1 MMEESSSNKLAERL
15 CDQEVKAECQR
26 LSEEA
31 GQRWSGVSYDF
42 WGCVTDEL
50 ITLAPRGTWD
60 PEGYESASAGNPYF
74 YGLSQG

>member
-26 LSEEA
+26 LSGEA

-42 WGCVTDEL
+42 
-50 ITLAPRGTWD
+50 
-60 PEGYESASAGNPYF
+60 
-74 YGLSQG
+74 